1 MHLPR
6 VRFGGEQALIEVFRV
21 ALQCH
26 HVHGGN
32 TGGQL
37 EQVISAGKGQARQA
51 GHYCGAV
58 HQRQGF
64 LGAQH
69 QGLPAQ
75 FTVNV
80 GGVAAF
86 AVVHD
91 LTFAR

>member
-1 MHLPR
+1 M
-6 VRFGGEQALIEVFRV
+6 FRV

-69 QGLPAQ
+69 QGLPTQLAVYVQ
-75 FTVNV
+75 
-80 GGVAAF
+80 GRAPLAAIQHVTL
-86 AVVHD
+86 A
-91 LTFAR
+91 